1 MSLCVLAHHRG
12 GSATTC
18 TNDTSNNTTL
28 IEVFGYWICGPK
40 GLTMRRQAES
50 DRRPVRH
57 RFTQRSRERKKP
69 WQILRSTRASTWWR
83 GQDLHLRPSG
93 YESGGSRL
101 RASVPRRIRPGRRIS
116 SRRARA
122 LLSTFVWA
130 RWCWSCSH
138 PVRAF
143 ELRLHPGEALEER
156 CPHTGSTRR
165 AQRQRRG
172 GAQPVGPRAECDHVD
187 ASRCARR
194 ATKAVGV
201 EAMAVAG
208 PKAQRSTPLDDDRLP
223 TVLSAR

>member
-28 IEVFGYWICGPK
+28 IEVFGYWICCPK

-93 YESGGSRL
+93 YERGGHRL
-101 RASVPRRIRPGRRIS
+101 RWWALVCIGPAQMPLSVDDTNLSSALVGTRWCS
-116 SRRARA
+116 SRCT
-122 LLSTFVWA
+122 SV
-130 RWCWSCSH
+130 
-138 PVRAF
+138 VRA
-143 ELRLHPGEALEER
+143 
-156 CPHTGSTRR
+156 PHAKIGCRPPARSDRTGLCST
-165 AQRQRRG
+165 A
-172 GAQPVGPRAECDHVD
+172 
-187 ASRCARR
+187 
-194 ATKAVGV
+194 AT
-201 EAMAVAG
+201 
-208 PKAQRSTPLDDDRLP
+208 RSG
-223 TVLSAR
+223 